1 MKNSVA
7 GDKLK
12 SELEFKAEDALL
24 GLGKGFTLPVTKKY
38 DGKVKK
44 QRLDLIYTKLF
55 RLSSLNSKKPST
67 PTATS

>member
-1 MKNSVA
+1 MQSKKLKKYQPFNAGKTDIDIKSGIFTLKNSVA

-38 DGKVKK
+38 DGKVNF
-44 QRLDLIYTKLF
+44 Q
-55 RLSSLNSKKPST
+55 
-67 PTATS
+67 

>member
-24 GLGKGFTLPVTKKY
+24 GLGKGFTLPLTKKY
-38 DGKVKK
+38 DGKVKIIN
-44 QRLDLIYTKLF
+44 DF
-55 RLSSLNSKKPST
+55 
-67 PTATS
+67 ADF

>member
-38 DGKVKK
+38 DGKVNF
-44 QRLDLIYTKLF
+44 QESGFMYTKLF
-55 RLSSLNSKKPST
+55 RLSSLSSKKPST

>member
-1 MKNSVA
+1 LKNSVA

-38 DGKVKK
+38 DGKVNF
-44 QRLDLIYTKLF
+44 Q
-55 RLSSLNSKKPST
+55 
-67 PTATS
+67 